1 MLIENYS
8 QLRKFIIDNK
18 LTVVQAKELV
28 RLALKVIFLKD
39 YNSTNDFLK
48 ALDAYW
54 EQWKDIRESPIF
66 PDIDI
71 SLKE

>member
-18 LTVVQAKELV
+18 LTPVQAGKLV
-28 RLALKVIFLKD
+28 TCALKVIFLKD
-39 YNSTNDFLK
+39 YDTTNDFLK

-54 EQWKDIRESPIF
+54 EQYKGKGEINPF
-66 PDIDI
+66 PDIDLNVI
-71 SLKE
+71 E